1 MRVRVYTICG
11 NESRVIDCFLPHYE
25 AIAEHIVFHDED
37 STDGT
42 RRAGGA
48 RDRRT

>member
-1 MRVRVYTICG
+1 MRVRVYTICW
-11 NESRVIDCFLPHYE
+11 NESRVIDRFLRHYE
-25 AIAEHIVFHDED
+25 AIAEHIVFCDED

-42 RRAGGA
+42 REAGGA